1 MTVPA
6 SAGQPIASVLQTPAE
21 VCRADDAVRK
31 ESIAPGNLS
40 QDVSHS
46 VLVDQHA
53 GYAAPLQDGAPVRP
67 GATIPAWRLG
77 EGDTPATI
85 HDPPPG
91 AAEIPAAWTAR
102 VPHADHHTG
111 HVVIE
116 ELPLLGKTGVID
128 AHEASEFVRE
138 QIVGYGGIQI
148 GDRLADR
155 TLDYQQVNQMFTG
168 MTKTLVPAL
177 VKAEVKVLWTDSLSS
192 DQPLVTRILARD
204 GGPTEQDWNMLLK
217 KVTSDH
223 KNVPD
228 LSARLKS
235 AVRFLKAAHE
245 EGIEIRVLK
254 KGEQPVRTP
263 KDEGT
268 FVVLGGSTS
277 RDRPFVDVD
286 VTGRQ
291 HLAPG
296 QIRAFDDKTSVID
309 VWLNRPPQSPA
320 ARPSPAPDA
329 RKSWD
334 DI

>member
-6 SAGQPIASVLQTPAE
+6 SLGQPIASVPQSSAE
-21 VCRADDAVRK
+21 TCRPDDTVRK
-31 ESIAPGNLS
+31 ESIAPGSLS
-40 QDVSHS
+40 QAAPQS
-46 VLVDQHA
+46 VLLDQH
-53 GYAAPLQDGAPVRP
+53 GSYAAPVQNGTPVQA

-77 EGDTPATI
+77 EGDTPSTI

-102 VPHADHHTG
+102 VPHADHQTG
-111 HVVIE
+111 HVDIE

-138 QIVGYGGIQI
+138 QIVGYGSIQI
-148 GDRLADR
+148 SDRLADR
-155 TLDYQQVNQMFTG
+155 TLDYQQVNDMFTG
-168 MTKTLVPAL
+168 MTKTLVPTL
-177 VKAEVKVLWTDSLSS
+177 VKAEVKVLWTDALSS
-192 DQPLVTRILARD
+192 DQPLVTRILARE
-204 GGPTEQDWNMLLK
+204 GGPTEQDWNLLLK

-254 KGEQPVRTP
+254 KGEQPVRAP

-268 FVVLGGSTS
+268 FVVLGGNTS
-277 RDRPFVDVD
+277 RDRPFLDVD

-291 HLAPG
+291 HLAQG
-296 QIRAFDDKTSVID
+296 QIRAFDDKTSVIN
-309 VWLNRPPQSPA
+309 VALNRPSQSPA
-320 ARPSPAPDA
+320 ARPSPAPAA